1 MLGKSCYRDHLW
13 GKNICHKM
21 FSKKLYF
28 CLVLKCEVILNPEKY
43 YMTKTNSFYMSN
55 SSFSR
60 CNTEISSD
68 KGTVSHSLIGR
79 IYSSLGSVAEMSS
92 VHPLSTL
99 LMKLKFALCGCA
111 PAPTGFSLG
120 WATWSSLAGDQE
132 TKGRKGG
139 KEGKS
144 RVYIHTVLCPW
155 AHLSLVVTL
164 QFSPLPVISPTPH
177 SFMWRWWQ
185 FLRC

>member
-1 MLGKSCYRDHLW
+1 MMSTL
-13 GKNICHKM
+13 I
-21 FSKKLYF
+21 SKKLYF

-43 YMTKTNSFYMSN
+43 YMSKTNSFYMSN

-120 WATWSSLAGDQE
+120 WASLSSLAGDQE

-139 KEGKS
+139 KEGTS

>member
-28 CLVLKCEVILNPEKY
+28 CSVLKCEVILNPEKY

-92 VHPLSTL
+92 IHPLSTL

-111 PAPTGFSLG
+111 PVPTGFRLG

-132 TKGRKGG
+132 QKGG
-139 KEGKS
+139 REG
-144 RVYIHTVLCPW
+144 RRGRAEYTF
-155 AHLSLVVTL
+155 T
-164 QFSPLPVISPTPH
+164 QFSAHELTWVWWSLYNSLP
-177 SFMWRWWQ
+177 FQ
-185 FLRC
+185 